1 MSGRVGG
8 MAGHFGGVK
17 NHQPKPQ
24 PIYQY
29 SDWPYLNSVTM
40 L

>member
-1 MSGRVGG
+1 MSERVGG
-8 MAGHFGGVK
+8 MAEQYSGVK

-29 SDWPYLNSVTM
+29 SDWPYLNSDNM